1 MSLQLQLLYDLKQY
15 HQPDCLTF
23 FIRYRS
29 KFPRLFGFSSTS
41 LFSTIKYL
49 LSKDK
54 DREINTDSKLDSKR
68 SCKKCFPIMSEKLQ
82 SDRKTSNNY
91 STVKSKL
98 WYLHSE
104 ISLHCL
110 QSIAIY
116 DFSCLFLHWEN
127 VIGYILSPFS
137 RNTTTRSTKSKQSN
151 KKLCLP
157 RKTHKKLNS
166 GCLWGRE

>member
-1 MSLQLQLLYDLKQY
+1 MSLQLQLLYDIKQY
-15 HQPDCLTF
+15 HQSDYLTF

-29 KFPRLFGFSSTS
+29 KFPRLFGFNSTS
-41 LFSTIKYL
+41 FFSTIKCL
-49 LSKDK
+49 LSKDE

-82 SDRKTSNNY
+82 SDRKLQITTILWNLNY
-91 STVKSKL
+91 GIFILKSV
-98 WYLHSE
+98 Y
-104 ISLHCL
+104 IVYT
-110 QSIAIY
+110 IAIY

-137 RNTTTRSTKSKQSN
+137 RNTTTRSTRNKQTN

-157 RKTHKKLNS
+157 RNTHKKLNS